1 MANTAASRT
10 LTTAG
15 EAGGSNLRR
24 LLTLPGLTLL
34 LALAGVGVAGYLT
47 YTHFQEAALVCTFG
61 GCHTV
66 QESEYATLGP
76 IPIAILGLGMY
87 LAVAA
92 TAVLRIVPNRLV
104 APDVA
109 NLAAWGMAFAA
120 VLYYAYLTY
129 LELFVI
135 EAICQ
140 WCVASAVIT
149 VAILIVESVMLYRN
163 FLADPEDA

>member
-1 MANTAASRT
+1 M
-10 LTTAG
+10 
-15 EAGGSNLRR
+15 
-24 LLTLPGLTLL
+24 TLPGLTLA
-34 LALAGVGVAGYLT
+34 LALLGIGVAGYLT
-47 YTHFQEAALVCTFG
+47 YTHFQEQALVCTFG

-76 IPIAILGLGMY
+76 IPIATLGLGMY
-87 LAVAA
+87 IAVAA
-92 TAVLRIVPNRLV
+92 TALLRIVPNRLL
-104 APDVA
+104 APDIA

-140 WCVASAVIT
+140 WCVASAVTT
-149 VAILIVESVMLYRN
+149 VAILVVESIMLYRN
-163 FLADPEDA
+163 FLADPEVA

>member
-10 LTTAG
+10 LTARG
-15 EAGGSNLRR
+15 DGGSNLRR

-34 LALAGVGVAGYLT
+34 LALVGIGVAGYLT
-47 YTHFQEAALVCTFG
+47 YTHFQEEALVCTFG

-66 QESEYATLGP
+66 QESEYSTLGP
-76 IPIAILGLGMY
+76 VPIAILGLGMY

-92 TAVLRIVPNRLV
+92 TALLRIVPNRLV
-104 APDVA
+104 AADVA
-109 NLAAWGMAFAA
+109 NLAAWGMVFAA

-163 FLADPEDA
+163 FLAVPEDA